1 MLAEP
6 VWKAGPQKVT
16 ALYTKAINLLVVFP
30 SSAGSGKAG
39 VNLRGPPRKP
49 KYCQATDSEPNYV
62 EHPSG
67 VIFKRTPPEATRHMV
82 NAIAIARDIKQRY
95 GALPPGC
102 AKACDGVLK

>member
-1 MLAEP
+1 MRHVPLVIAAGMLAGTGTSL
-6 VWKAGPQKVT
+6 AGDAAPSPNA
-16 ALYTKAINLLVVFP
+16 ALEQACIRLVGECM
-30 SSAGSGKAG
+30 AA
-39 VNLRGPPRKP
+39 R
-49 KYCQATDSEPNYV
+49 QATDSEPNYV